1 MTFSAVFLAGG
12 YGTRLTTEIAADPS
26 HEFGSLLSKPKA
38 LLPVQGVPL
47 LDHWLCQLREAG
59 IDDVYIVTN
68 ALSYMQFVEWGLT
81 RNISSDN
88 IVNNGTTT
96 NETRLGASGDLHLL
110 LQTKQ
115 TQLEGQ
121 DLLVIA
127 GDTLFYDDFNVHKF
141 LTALPINTG
150 GVVYYHLN
158 NAEETRS
165 RGIIEINETTGLVTS
180 LLEKP
185 EPTQTTSRNAC
196 PALYAYRSTT
206 VPDIH
211 RFIEDTAHLPL
222 QDRDAPGKLL
232 SWLIGQQN
240 IPMFAYK
247 VNGRFDIGNLSEYKT
262 TLAYFT
268 SKWQEKLQATVPST
282 TTSNN
287 NQPQSQPIFPTHVC
301 QKCPARVGFMG
312 NPSDG
317 FEGKTLS
324 FLIDNFSATVTI
336 QANAQYDDLTVTLV
350 PHPVLDPGSYQGI
363 DGVQLHTLCKV
374 RKLNYRIITMSS
386 SSTPIH
392 EHRYI
397 YTSLLSTPGLLR
409 WYTLTYPSIHI
420 LFLIFP
426 LHQGY
431 YGGIRLLQATCKA
444 FGDRCSRVGLII
456 HRQRGFRMSYDTNI
470 PRMVGLS
477 GTSKSTTDT
486 IMMMMCFC
494 VYLSYI
500 GLLGR

>member
-26 HEFGSLLSKPKA
+26 HEFESLLSKPKA

-47 LDHWLCQLREAG
+47 LDHWLYQLHEAG
-59 IDDVYIVTN
+59 IDNIFIVTN
-68 ALSYMQFVEWGLT
+68 ALFYMQFVEWGLT
-81 RNISSDN
+81 RNIPSEN

-96 NETRLGASGDLHLL
+96 NDTRLGASGDLHLL

-141 LTALPINTG
+141 LTALPIQTG

-158 NAEETRS
+158 NADETRN
-165 RGIIEINETTGLVTS
+165 RGIIEINETTGLVES

-211 RFIEDTAHLPL
+211 RFIEETAHLPL
-222 QDRDAPGKLL
+222 KDRDAPGKLL
-232 SWLIGQQN
+232 SWLIEQQKVP
-240 IPMFAYK
+240 IFAYK
-247 VNGRFDIGNLSEYKT
+247 VNGRFDIGNLSEYRAT
-262 TLAYFT
+262 VAYFT
-268 SKWQEKLQATVPST
+268 SKWQEKLQAIYTPTSINS
-282 TTSNN
+282 SNN
-287 NQPQSQPIFPTHVC
+287 HHHQQQQPVLPTYVC

-324 FLIDNFSATVTI
+324 FLIENFFASVTI
-336 QANAQYDDLTVTLV
+336 QANEHPGDLTVSLI
-350 PHPVLDPGSYQGI
+350 PHPVLDPSSYQGI

-374 RKLNYRIITMSS
+374 RV
-386 SSTPIH
+386 
-392 EHRYI
+392 
-397 YTSLLSTPGLLR
+397 
-409 WYTLTYPSIHI
+409 
-420 LFLIFP
+420 
-426 LHQGY
+426 
-431 YGGIRLLQATCKA
+431 LQE
-444 FGDRCSRVGLII
+444 
-456 HRQRGFRMSYDTNI
+456 
-470 PRMVGLS
+470 
-477 GTSKSTTDT
+477 
-486 IMMMMCFC
+486 
-494 VYLSYI
+494 
-500 GLLGR
+500 